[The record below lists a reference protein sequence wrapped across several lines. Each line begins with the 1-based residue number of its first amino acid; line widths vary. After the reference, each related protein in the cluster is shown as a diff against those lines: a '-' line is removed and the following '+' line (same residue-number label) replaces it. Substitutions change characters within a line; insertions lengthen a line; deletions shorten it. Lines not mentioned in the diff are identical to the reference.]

1 MSNSGPSLSGATE
14 EQKIRLVVEKT
25 LRIPV
30 LTTAERNKLKLEK
43 GLIVFNS
50 SLGKMQIHDGT
61 DWISVH

>member
-50 SLGKMQIHDGT
+50 SLGKQQIYDGT
-61 DWISVH
+61 DWVSVH